1 MTPGGGDRIM
11 SQAHEPGQL
20 SDPYI
25 HGTQRSVGGVRGV
38 LPPLEEKIFDTGCAI
53 TPMEG
58 TVARCVLFNPI
69 DTVASAHWV

>member
-1 MTPGGGDRIM
+1 MSRVSFRTPIYTE
-11 SQAHEPGQL
+11 HKGQ
-20 SDPYI
+20 S
-25 HGTQRSVGGVRGV
+25 GGVRGV